1 MDIERKQVF
10 MSTIDLIYI
19 YMYHAILG
27 VKMFELLFFEI
38 EPNCYT
44 PGFLA
49 NAIDNLFAS
58 KVTVI

>member
-19 YMYHAILG
+19 YHAILG

-49 NAIDNLFAS
+49 NAIDNLLAS

>member
-1 MDIERKQVF
+1 MDIECKQVF

-19 YMYHAILG
+19 YHAILG

-49 NAIDNLFAS
+49 NAIDNLLAS